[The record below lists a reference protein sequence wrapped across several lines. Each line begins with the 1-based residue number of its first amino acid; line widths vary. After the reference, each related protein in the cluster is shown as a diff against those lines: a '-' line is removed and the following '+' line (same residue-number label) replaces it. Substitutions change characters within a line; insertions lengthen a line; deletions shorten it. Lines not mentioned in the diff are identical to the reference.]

1 MFAVAEL
8 GRTEGRHL
16 FRQPLLSSARSSA
29 LLFSGATPVQDQ
41 PDPNESHGTCYNL
54 GKKNRS
60 ARWPFRRDTGDHHGS
75 QSDRES
81 QQAGNPYSWF
91 PARHQ
96 YDLIATLAIGPVSEF
111 DGRGVHIEEWNE
123 VQNNRHRDQ
132 KLVCAQHRGSK
143 LREDQDQSRDP
154 RLDQNRDP
162 WCFPAWV
169 DLAEEGRQ

>member
-1 MFAVAEL
+1 MNKRKFAVNSGNNL
-8 GRTEGRHL
+8 CNL
-16 FRQPLLSSARSSA
+16 FRFGGPGQRGTVAGTVHGAGPEGDTLPQSLVSSARSSG
-29 LLFSGATPVQDQ
+29 LLSGATPVQDQ

-54 GKKNRS
+54 GKKNRT
-60 ARWPFRRDTGDHHGS
+60 ARGPFRRDSGDHHGS

-123 VQNNRHRDQ
+123 VQNNRHR
-132 KLVCAQHRGSK
+132 
-143 LREDQDQSRDP
+143 
-154 RLDQNRDP
+154 
-162 WCFPAWV
+162 
-169 DLAEEGRQ
+169 